1 MSDTIRIRSWV
12 RGSDEDLRAG
22 LLGYVSVFVGNLV
35 IDSIT
40 VRRTAD
46 GRIVL
51 SFPERTDRFG
61 RRHAIVRP
69 EDDAARQAI
78 EREILGQLR
87 EQGDSTS

>member
-1 MSDTIRIRSWV
+1 MSDTILIRSWV

-46 GRIVL
+46 GWIVL
-51 SFPERTDRFG
+51 SFPARTDRFG

-78 EREILGQLR
+78 EREILDQLR
-87 EQGDSTS
+87 EQGESTS

>member
-12 RGSDEDLRAG
+12 RGSDEDRRAG

-40 VRRTAD
+40 VRRPAD
-46 GRIVL
+46 GRIAL
-51 SFPERTDRFG
+51 SFPARTDRFG

-78 EREILGQLR
+78 EREILDQLR
-87 EQGDSTS
+87 EQGESTS